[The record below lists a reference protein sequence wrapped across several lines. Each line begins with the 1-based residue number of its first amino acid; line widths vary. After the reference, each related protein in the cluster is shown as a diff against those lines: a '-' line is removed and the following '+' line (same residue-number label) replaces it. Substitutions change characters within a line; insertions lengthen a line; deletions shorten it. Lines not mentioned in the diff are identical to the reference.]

1 MKLEG
6 KVPVGYRGVPDHG
19 QDWLERA
26 YFTKLS
32 GPGFVV
38 TLAGGILMFNGV
50 VVVLPHHRIVLP
62 V

>member
-19 QDWLERA
+19 RDWLERA
-26 YFTKLS
+26 YSPKLS
-32 GPGFVV
+32 GPGFVM